1 MSFEITKSEEREW
14 GGKRSEDSLVDLWNT
29 IEWSTYTLWK
39 CQKEKKERKEQR
51 AYLKKQWQKTF
62 QI

>member
-1 MSFEITKSEEREW
+1 MGEK
-14 GGKRSEDSLVDLWNT
+14 GSEDSLVDLWNT
-29 IEWSTYTLWK
+29 IEWSMYTLWK